1 MSQKNSANSDRLA
14 LYSPLP
20 VDQEQSDSKLLKA
33 PCLKTHP
40 LPPHFQD
47 DLPKPRLADTQG
59 QLPRPDDRARTGN
72 HRSRPLLDVGSARG
86 HDPERRARVDSSPRG
101 REGPR
106 LGDSLTT
113 HLLSGPPWM
122 APKRSA
128 WHPPPARPRS
138 GAAFRPLRAV
148 GRRVPAGSSV
158 GTAQGAGQLC
168 TYLVY
173 QLRAETGA
181 RPRVLGRGRAD
192 HRATATRPA
201 RERVAVRRVPRSAP
215 QSALTFNS
223 ASRAGLY
230 RRAGARQERPEKL
243 TP

>member
-1 MSQKNSANSDRLA
+1 MPQKSSANSDRLA

-113 HLLSGPPWM
+113 HLQSGPPGM

-128 WHPPPARPRS
+128 WHPPSARPLGSSLSSAPRHPPAS
-138 GAAFRPLRAV
+138 P
-148 GRRVPAGSSV
+148 PAGSSV
-158 GTAQGAGQLC
+158 GTARGAGQLC

-173 QLRAETGA
+173 QLRAETRA

-230 RRAGARQERPEKL
+230 RRAGAGQERPEKL